1 MIEDIERKEIIM
13 SKKKICL
20 ITAGLLVGA
29 AIGAAAAYV
38 LFVPE
43 EKKSCLCLKLKR
55 EDA

>member
-1 MIEDIERKEIIM
+1 M

-20 ITAGLLVGA
+20 LTTGLLLGA